1 MEGQGRVAIVTG
13 ASSGIGRAVAEE
25 LADMGY
31 SSVLTAR
38 RADRLQNLANRLP
51 NSIAV
56 PGDISEP
63 DMPEHLLRRALDHF
77 GRCDVV
83 MNNAGLIEVGPIG
96 TINIERVCSMVR
108 VNVEAAYR
116 LAYTALKHFKNV
128 GEGILLNTSSV
139 MGTKVRPTAGAY
151 AGTKYAI
158 EALSEALRMELANE
172 NIQVV
177 AIEPGLVLTEL
188 HDQWETHPSESM
200 NISDPLQPADIAR
213 CVRFILEQPSRMRVA
228 RLMVLPR
235 GHEI

>member
-1 MEGQGRVAIVTG
+1 
-13 ASSGIGRAVAEE
+13 
-25 LADMGY
+25 
-31 SSVLTAR
+31 
-38 RADRLQNLANRLP
+38 
-51 NSIAV
+51 
-56 PGDISEP
+56 
-63 DMPEHLLRRALDHF
+63 
-77 GRCDVV
+77 
-83 MNNAGLIEVGPIG
+83 
-96 TINIERVCSMVR
+96 MVR

-116 LAYTALKHFKNV
+116 LAYTALKHFKKV

-172 NIQVV
+172 DIQVV